1 MCRRKLARE
10 SKRPAQGHIAKTQLG
25 TDFREGCRTLY
36 TTASLCSASRQHGQ
50 GQGHTKGQET
60 VGVGNSTL
68 SWSGQDCR
76 GNPRRGLDVMEL
88 QL

>member
-36 TTASLCSASRQHGQ
+36 TTASLCSVSRQHGQ

-60 VGVGNSTL
+60 VGTAL
-68 SWSGQDCR
+68 YRGQDKTA
-76 GNPRRGLDVMEL
+76 GEIPGGDWT
-88 QL
+88 